1 MGSVRI
7 QVVLDEWERATFRSE
22 AKAAGM
28 SLSAW
33 LREAGRER
41 LRENAARS
49 RFHNQIEL
57 NDFFRACDEQG
68 SGDRE
73 PDWTEHAQVINQ
85 SRRHELPET

>member
-1 MGSVRI
+1 M
-7 QVVLDEWERATFRSE
+7 LDERERAAFRSE

-41 LRENAARS
+41 LRENAVRS
-49 RFHNQIEL
+49 RFSSL
-57 NDFFRACDEQG
+57 NGLRDFFRACDAQG
-68 SGDRE
+68 SDDRE

-85 SRRHELPET
+85 SRRHGLPET